1 MIVREINCKS
11 LLNESKLAD
20 YCINCYVGCEHGC
33 RYCYADSITKRF
45 AKHKELWGEFVDAK
59 INAPEVLRKEI
70 LNKKK
75 GTVFLSSL
83 TDPYLPLEK
92 KYQLTRKCLEILL
105 KHQFPIIIQTK
116 SSLVLRDLDLIK
128 QFKNREIGFTVTSL
142 DDEIR
147 KNFEPNS
154 SSVQEKLDAIKV
166 LKENGIKVYVFFGP
180 ILPYLSDKNLE
191 EYFETMAKLKVDE
204 ILVDK
209 LNLKPGVW
217 DSVSVVLKKNYPD
230 LAEKWREILFSKNNY
245 YEELKDRIEK
255 ICEEKKLKCIFC
267 Y

>member
-1 MIVREINCKS
+1 MIVREIECRS

-20 YCINCYVGCEHGC
+20 YCINPYVGCAHAC
-33 RYCYADSITKRF
+33 RYCYADSITRRF
-45 AKHKELWGEFVDAK
+45 SEHEEPWGEFVDVK
-59 INAPEVLRKEI
+59 INAPEILRRDVR
-70 LNKKK
+70 KKK
-75 GTVFLSSL
+75 RGKVFISSL
-83 TDPYLPLEK
+83 TDAYNPLEK

-105 KHQFPIIIQTK
+105 KYQFPITIQTK

-142 DDEIR
+142 DEEVR
-147 KNFEPNS
+147 KHFEPNS
-154 SSVQEKLDAIKV
+154 SSVQEKLDVIKV

-217 DSVSVVLKKNYPD
+217 ESVSVVLKKNYPN
-230 LAEKWREILFSKNNY
+230 LVEKWREILYSKNNY
-245 YEELKDRIEK
+245 YEESKEK
-255 ICEEKKLKCIFC
+255 IGRICEGKKLKCIFC